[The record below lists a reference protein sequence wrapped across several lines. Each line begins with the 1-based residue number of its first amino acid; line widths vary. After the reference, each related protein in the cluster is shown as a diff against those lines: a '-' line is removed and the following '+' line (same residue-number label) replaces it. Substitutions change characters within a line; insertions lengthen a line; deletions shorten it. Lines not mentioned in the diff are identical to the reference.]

1 MGTCMDTVALK
12 EIQKWVRKELA
23 SCVSFWLEKGID
35 KKHGGIYT
43 CLDRTGRIYST
54 DKSVWMQ
61 GRCAW
66 TYSYLCNVYG
76 KKAEWMEAAKSCL
89 DFMEEHCIN
98 RKLGDRMY
106 FQVTEDG
113 RPLRQ
118 RRYSFSE
125 GFYAIANAEYY
136 GVTGEKVY
144 LDRARK
150 AYKLIYELNN
160 GLIKDPTGL
169 GPKVEPET
177 RQGRSLGEPMIFL
190 NITSVMRR
198 VDPEHT
204 EEYGKHA
211 AECVEKIFKYHMKP
225 ELKCTLENV
234 GLNGE
239 VWKDVTVGRFVNPG
253 HDIECSWFL
262 MEYAKHVGGEK
273 GKEIF
278 NTAVQIFDWAAE
290 AGWDEEYKGLLYFTD
305 CLGNPPEAYEHDMKL
320 WWPHNEMLI
329 ASLMIYKET
338 GNEKYLEW
346 FTKTVDY
353 CKEFFCDPEYGEWY
367 GYLRRDGKPTMPSTK
382 GSTFKGPFHVPRC
395 LIMLD
400 KMLDS
405 MLQD

>member
-1 MGTCMDTVALK
+1 
-12 EIQKWVRKELA
+12 
-23 SCVSFWLEKGID
+23 
-35 KKHGGIYT
+35 
-43 CLDRTGRIYST
+43 
-54 DKSVWMQ
+54 
-61 GRCAW
+61 
-66 TYSYLCNVYG
+66 
-76 KKAEWMEAAKSCL
+76 
-89 DFMEEHCIN
+89 
-98 RKLGDRMY
+98 
-106 FQVTEDG
+106 
-113 RPLRQ
+113 
-118 RRYSFSE
+118 
-125 GFYAIANAEYY
+125 
-136 GVTGEKVY
+136 
-144 LDRARK
+144 
-150 AYKLIYELNN
+150 
-160 GLIKDPTGL
+160 
-169 GPKVEPET
+169 
-177 RQGRSLGEPMIFL
+177 
-190 NITSVMRR
+190 
-198 VDPEHT
+198 
-204 EEYGKHA
+204 
-211 AECVEKIFKYHMKP
+211 MKP